1 VNAPAPP
8 SLDLPYYGISFGGAI
23 KRAFQK
29 YANFKGRASRSEY
42 WWWALFVSIIY
53 LALAVPA
60 FILGIQTSTDGGRT
74 PGPAGVPFLVV
85 FSVFLL
91 AVILPS
97 LALLVRRLHDVGFS
111 GWFALLNLVPWVGGL
126 VTTILALL
134 PSSANGLR
142 FDPFPPG
149 TYPPL
154 LPAGVPLPAPAAYP
168 PAYVGYPPE
177 GYPPGQQGNPPPYQQ
192 YPPSS

>member
-8 SLDLPYYGISFGGAI
+8 SLDLPYYGIGFGGAI
-23 KRAFQK
+23 KRAFKK

-42 WWWALFVSIIY
+42 WWWALFVTIVY
-53 LALAVPA
+53 LVLVIPAL
-60 FILGIQTSTDGGRT
+60 ILGMQTSTDGGKT
-74 PGPAGVPFLVV
+74 PGTAGVPFLVV

-97 LALLVRRLHDVGFS
+97 LAVLVRRIHDVGFS
-111 GWFALLNLVPWVGGL
+111 GLFALLILVPSLGGL

-134 PSSANGLR
+134 PSSVNGLR

-154 LPAGVPLPAPAAYP
+154 LPAGVPLPPPVYP
-168 PAYVGYPPE
+168 PAYGSYPPAGYPAD
-177 GYPPGQQGNPPPYQQ
+177 QQGNPPPYQQ